1 LGVPVGA
8 ITGRYFGKGAT
19 GTGSLRYWWNFE
31 SARGEGKTMDEQRRP
46 EDRADTKENSGARAA
61 RLRQRFPTIE
71 DLRRRAWLR
80 VPRFGFDFVDGGA
93 NDEVCIARNTAAFRA
108 VELLPRYCIDGKGIS
123 TEVALFGRRYAAPI
137 GIAPMGS
144 PGLMWPGCEEYLA
157 REAQR
162 ARIPYVLATPA
173 NASIE
178 RIAEIAPDVFWFQL
192 YRFPANDHAITFDL
206 VRRADAAGAHV
217 LVPTVDSAG
226 KSKRPR
232 DIRNGVAVPFPINP
246 WTVFQVATSPF
257 WALSFLRHG
266 MPRTE
271 NLVPYAG
278 PNPTQLSTARTMQL
292 RSGGSHSWDEL
303 ARLRE
308 RWKRAFVIKGI
319 LHPKD
324 AERAVAIGADGIIV
338 SNHGGRH
345 FDGAPASIDVLPAIV
360 AAVGTRATVM
370 IDSGIRGGL
379 DVVRAL
385 ALGAKAGFTG
395 RPFVYGLAALG
406 PIGAAH
412 VIDLFFDE
420 IRTEFLHVGMRSV
433 AEAATITARHP
444 GAWRFAEAQEP
455 GNRINPQRV

>member
-1 LGVPVGA
+1 MAGGPWGRPFRLGVPIGA
-8 ITGRYFGKGAT
+8 IMGRYFGKGSDRNRFIA
-19 GTGSLRYWWNFE
+19 LLVEPRLQ

-71 DLRRRAWLR
+71 DLRRRARLR

-379 DVVRAL
+379 
-385 ALGAKAGFTG
+385 
-395 RPFVYGLAALG
+395 
-406 PIGAAH
+406 AH

>member
-1 LGVPVGA
+1 MAEDEPREGEKP
-8 ITGRYFGKGAT
+8 KGA
-19 GTGSLRYWWNFE
+19 
-31 SARGEGKTMDEQRRP
+31 
-46 EDRADTKENSGARAA
+46 ADAKAA
-61 RLRQRFPTIE
+61 RLRRRFPTVD
-71 DLRRRAWLR
+71 DLRRRARWR
-80 VPRFGFDFVDGGA
+80 VPRFAFDFVDGGA
-93 NDEVCIARNTAAFRA
+93 NDEVCVERNIKAFRD
-108 VELLPRYCIDGKGIS
+108 VELLPHYCIDTKGAS
-123 TEVALFGRRYAAPI
+123 TEVELFGTRYAAPI
-137 GIAPMGS
+137 GMAPMGS
-144 PGLMWPGCEEYLA
+144 PGLMWPGAELYLA
-157 REAQR
+157 AAAQR

-173 NASIE
+173 NETIE

-192 YRFPANDHAITFDL
+192 YRFPHNDHAITFDL
-206 VRRADAAGAHV
+206 VRRAGAAGARV

-232 DIRNGVAVPFPINP
+232 DIRNGVAVPFPITLATM
-246 WTVFQVATSPF
+246 WQVATSPA
-257 WALSFLRHG
+257 WALSLLKHG

-278 PNPTQLSTARTMQL
+278 PDPTQVSTARTMQL
-292 RSGGSHSWDEL
+292 RSGGSHTWEEL

-319 LHPKD
+319 LHPDD
-324 AERAVAIGADGIIV
+324 AERAVALGADGIIV

-345 FDGAPASIDVLPAIV
+345 FDGAPASIDMLPAIV

-395 RPFVYGLAALG
+395 RPFMYGLAALG
-406 PIGAAH
+406 PVGAAH
-412 VIDLFFDE
+412 VVEMFFEE
-420 IRTEFLHVGMRSV
+420 IRTEFTHTGVRSV

-444 GAWRFAEAQEP
+444 GAWRVA
-455 GNRINPQRV
+455 G

>member
-1 LGVPVGA
+1 MADVTADV
-8 ITGRYFGKGAT
+8 
-19 GTGSLRYWWNFE
+19 E
-31 SARGEGKTMDEQRRP
+31 SVTRP
-46 EDRADTKENSGARAA
+46 RTAAPADASAE
-61 RLRQRFPTIE
+61 RLRRQFPTID
-71 DLRRRAWLR
+71 DLRRRARWR
-80 VPRFGFDFVDGGA
+80 VPRFAFDFVDGGA
-93 NDEVCIARNTAAFRA
+93 NDEVCIQRNTAAFAA
-108 VELLPRYCIDGKGIS
+108 VEILPRYCVDTKGLSI
-123 TEVALFGRRYAAPI
+123 EVELFGRSYAAPI

-144 PGLMWPGCEEYLA
+144 PGLMWPGAEVYLA
-157 REAQR
+157 QAAQQ

-178 RIAEIAPDVFWFQL
+178 QIAKLAPDVFWFQL
-192 YRFPANDHAITFDL
+192 YRFPYNDHAITFDL
-206 VRRADAAGAHV
+206 VRRADEAGAHV

-232 DIRNGVAVPFPINP
+232 DIRNRVAVPFPITP
-246 WTVFQVATSPF
+246 WSALQVATSPA
-257 WALSFLRHG
+257 WALSLYKHG

-278 PNPTQLSTARTMQL
+278 PKPDQVSTARTMQL
-292 RSGGSHSWDEL
+292 RSGGSHTWDEL

-324 AERAVAIGADGIIV
+324 AERAVALGADGIIV

-360 AAVGTRATVM
+360 ATVGSRATVM

-385 ALGAKAGFTG
+385 ALGAKSGFTG
-395 RPFVYGLAALG
+395 RPFVYGLGALG
-406 PIGAAH
+406 SIGGKH
-412 VIDLFFDE
+412 VVDMFFDE
-420 IRTEFLHVGMRSV
+420 IRTEFVHAGVRSV
-433 AEAATITARHP
+433 AEAAAITVRHP
-444 GAWRFAEAQEP
+444 GAWRFAE
-455 GNRINPQRV
+455 G

>member
-1 LGVPVGA
+1 MA
-8 ITGRYFGKGAT
+8 DGKAAGDQKVKISAT
-19 GTGSLRYWWNFE
+19 
-31 SARGEGKTMDEQRRP
+31 AAK
-46 EDRADTKENSGARAA
+46 AA
-61 RLRQRFPTIE
+61 RLKRRFPTID
-71 DLRRRAWLR
+71 DLRRRARWR
-80 VPRFGFDFVDGGA
+80 VPRFAFDFVDGGA
-93 NDEVCIARNTAAFRA
+93 NDEICVGRNIAAFQA
-108 VELLPRYCIDGKGIS
+108 VELLPRYCVDTKGLS
-123 TEVALFGRRYAAPI
+123 TEVELFGRRYAAPI

-144 PGLMWPGCEEYLA
+144 PGLMWPGAEEYLA
-157 REAQR
+157 GAAQR

-178 RIAEIAPDVFWFQL
+178 RIAALAPDVLWFQL
-192 YRFPANDHAITFDL
+192 YRFPYNDHAITFDL

-232 DIRNGVAVPFPINP
+232 DIRNGVAVPFPI
-246 WTVFQVATSPF
+246 TVKTALQVASSPA
-257 WALSFLRHG
+257 WAVSLLKHG

-278 PNPTQLSTARTMQL
+278 PNPTQVSTARTMQL
-292 RSGGSHSWDEL
+292 RSGGSHTWDEL

-319 LHPKD
+319 LHPQD
-324 AERAVAIGADGIIV
+324 AERAVALGADGIIV

-370 IDSGIRGGL
+370 VDSGIRGGL

-406 PIGAAH
+406 PIGADH
-412 VIDLFFDE
+412 VVDLFIDE
-420 IRTEFLHVGMRSV
+420 IRTEFVHTGVVSV
-433 AEAATITARHP
+433 AEAATITARHAR
-444 GAWRFAEAQEP
+444 AWRFAE
-455 GNRINPQRV
+455 